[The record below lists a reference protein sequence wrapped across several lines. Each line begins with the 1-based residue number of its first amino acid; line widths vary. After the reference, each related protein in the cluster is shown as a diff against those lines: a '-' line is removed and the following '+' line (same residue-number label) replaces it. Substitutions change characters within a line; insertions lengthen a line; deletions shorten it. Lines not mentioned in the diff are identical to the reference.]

1 MGPDNY
7 VFNPVL
13 GEMGC
18 RFRSNI
24 ENHIKDYKL
33 QKGDDVEWLL
43 EPLDTISHS
52 ANIVLDVF
60 QIGTKWESFYK
71 LYFHNKDASLAY
83 VAYDHPIER
92 PRGYR
97 KEGNT
102 IHFLEPD
109 EIEEMPK
116 PNPYSKTMLIK
127 GTPEENLMSDVPDI
141 WEDLIVSFT
150 ETGVWQA
157 VLLNETIALFPKG
170 WHGNYLEKTYVFSKA
185 DMQQIIDSC
194 KSKYYDFTDAE
205 FERLEA
211 YYRSLGRPSSIFK
224 MRGFGFRKSDYER
237 LATFIDREDILPSV
251 EISGDKA
258 VASYCYW
265 NNWSGFCQASVPV
278 ERRGKSVSIGQ
289 SNEEVL
295 VAYDCGIRY

>member
-1 MGPDNY
+1 
-7 VFNPVL
+7 
-13 GEMGC
+13 MGC

-141 WEDLIVSFT
+141 WEDLIVPFN
-150 ETGVWQA
+150 EIGVWQA

-185 DMQQIIDSC
+185 DMQQIIDGS

-211 YYRSLGRPSSIFK
+211 YYRFLDRPSSVFK

-258 VASYCYW
+258 IASYYFW
-265 NNWSGFCQASVPV
+265 NDWSGLCQASVPV
-278 ERRGKSVSIGQ
+278 ERRGQSVSIGQ
-289 SNEEVL
+289 SNEDVL
-295 VAYDCGIRY
+295 IAYDCGVRY

>member
-1 MGPDNY
+1 
-7 VFNPVL
+7 
-13 GEMGC
+13 MGC

-141 WEDLIVSFT
+141 WEDLIVPFN
-150 ETGVWQA
+150 EIGVWQA

-194 KSKYYDFTDAE
+194 KNKYYDFTDAE

-211 YYRSLGRPSSIFK
+211 YYRSLGRPESVFK

-251 EISGDKA
+251 VISGDKA

>member
-1 MGPDNY
+1 MGKDKYILNQ
-7 VFNPVL
+7 VL
-13 GEMGC
+13 GEIGC

-43 EPLDTISHS
+43 EPLDAISHS

-141 WEDLIVSFT
+141 WEDLIVPFN
-150 ETGVWQA
+150 EIGVWQA

-185 DMQQIIDSC
+185 DMQQIIDGS

-211 YYRSLGRPSSIFK
+211 YYRFLDRPSSVFK

>member
-1 MGPDNY
+1 MGKDKYILNQ
-7 VFNPVL
+7 VL
-13 GEMGC
+13 GETGR

-24 ENHIKDYKL
+24 ENHIKDYEL

-43 EPLDTISHS
+43 EPLNAISHS
-52 ANIVLDVF
+52 PDIVLDAF

-141 WEDLIVSFT
+141 WEDLIVPFN
-150 ETGVWQA
+150 EIGVWQA

-185 DMQQIIDSC
+185 DMQQIIDGS

-211 YYRSLGRPSSIFK
+211 YYRFLDRPSSVFK

>member
-43 EPLDTISHS
+43 EPLDAISHS

-141 WEDLIVSFT
+141 WEDLIVPFN
-150 ETGVWQA
+150 EIGVWQA

-185 DMQQIIDSC
+185 DMQQIIDGS

-205 FERLEA
+205 
-211 YYRSLGRPSSIFK
+211 
-224 MRGFGFRKSDYER
+224 FRKSDYER

>member
-1 MGPDNY
+1 MEQDNS

-13 GEMGC
+13 GEIGC

-33 QKGDDVEWLL
+33 QKGYDVEWLL
-43 EPLDTISHS
+43 EPLNAISHS
-52 ANIVLDVF
+52 ADIVLDAF
-60 QIGTKWESFYK
+60 QIGTKWESFYQ
-71 LYFHNKDASLAY
+71 LYFHNRDASQVY
-83 VAYDHPIER
+83 VAYDHPVER

-102 IHFLEPD
+102 IHFLESD

-141 WEDLIVSFT
+141 WEDLIVPFT
-150 ETGVWQA
+150 ETGIWQA

-194 KSKYYDFTDAE
+194 KSKYDDFSDAE

-211 YYRSLGRPSSIFK
+211 YYRSLGWPESVFK
-224 MRGFGFRKSDYER
+224 IRGFGFRKSDYER
-237 LATFIDREDILPSV
+237 LAAFLDREDIMPSV
-251 EISGDKA
+251 EINGDKA
-258 VASYCYW
+258 VVSYCYW
-265 NNWSGFCQASVPV
+265 SEWSGFCRASVPV
-278 ERRGKSVSIGQ
+278 ERRGQSASVGKAK
-289 SNEEVL
+289 NEVL
-295 VAYDCGIRY
+295 IAYDCGICY

>member
-1 MGPDNY
+1 
-7 VFNPVL
+7 
-13 GEMGC
+13 MGC

-43 EPLDTISHS
+43 EPLDAISHS

-141 WEDLIVSFT
+141 WEDLIVPFN
-150 ETGVWQA
+150 EIGVWQA

-185 DMQQIIDSC
+185 DMQQIIDGS

-211 YYRSLGRPSSIFK
+211 YYRFLDRPSSVFK

>member
-1 MGPDNY
+1 
-7 VFNPVL
+7 
-13 GEMGC
+13 MGC

-141 WEDLIVSFT
+141 WEDLIVPFN
-150 ETGVWQA
+150 EIGVWQA

-185 DMQQIIDSC
+185 DMQQIIDGS

-211 YYRSLGRPSSIFK
+211 YYRFLDRPSSVFK
-224 MRGFGFRKSDYER
+224 MRRFGFRKSDYER